1 MEKSE
6 MTYAGFWRRFAA
18 YMLDGVII
26 GFFMNSVYWFVRN
39 QIQLSGGRFDVTESM
54 TNVIFSLLST
64 IFCWCYFSG
73 LESSPLQATLGKW
86 MVGIYVT
93 DMEGNRIG
101 FGKATGRF
109 FSKIISGIILTVG
122 YWLAGFTE
130 KKQALHDMIAGCL
143 VLRK

>member
-1 MEKSE
+1 MAF
-6 MTYAGFWRRFAA
+6 AGFWCRFAA
-18 YMLDGVII
+18 YTIDGVII
-26 GFFMNSVYWFVRN
+26 GFVMNSLYWFIRN
-39 QIQLSGGRFDVTESM
+39 QLQLGTSFDFSENM
-54 TNVIFSLLST
+54 TNVIFSLLNV

-73 LESSPLQATLGKW
+73 MESSPLQATLGKW
-86 MVGIYVT
+86 LVGIYVT
-93 DMEGNRIG
+93 DIEGNRIG

>member
-1 MEKSE
+1 MEQKP
-6 MTYAGFWRRFAA
+6 MAFAGFWCRFAA
-18 YMLDGVII
+18 YTIDGVII
-26 GFFMNSVYWFVRN
+26 GFVMNSLYWFIRN
-39 QIQLSGGRFDVTESM
+39 QLQLGTSFDFSENM
-54 TNVIFSLLST
+54 TNVIFSLLNV

-73 LESSPLQATLGKW
+73 MESSPLQATLGKW
-86 MVGIYVT
+86 LVGIYVT
-93 DMEGNRIG
+93 DIEGNRIG

>member
-1 MEKSE
+1 MEQKQ
-6 MTYAGFWRRFAA
+6 MAFAGFWRRFAA
-18 YMLDGVII
+18 YTIDAVII
-26 GFFMNSVYWFVRN
+26 GFVMNSMYWFIRN
-39 QIQLSGGRFDVTESM
+39 QIQIGSSFDISENM
-54 TNVIFSLLST
+54 TNVIFSLLNS

-73 LESSPLQATLGKW
+73 MESSPLQATLGKW
-86 MVGIYVT
+86 LVGIYVT
-93 DMEGNRIG
+93 DIEGNRIG

-130 KKQALHDMIAGCL
+130 KKQALHDMIAGSL